1 MYQYHASIS
10 INISMYM
17 YYYYSEDIADR
28 CRTLKHKL
36 EMLGQQ
42 AELRRAK
49 LTDNSAFLQFMWKSD
64 VVESWIGKV
73 LSNLLCRVC
82 EANFDALGFLNGSF
96 FWFEVSEKPFFV
108 ENIIK
113 FLRFLIFPCQFS
125 LFLKI
130 EIMSHTCR

>member
-73 LSNLLCRVC
+73 LHESVFYC
-82 EANFDALGFLNGSF
+82 
-96 FWFEVSEKPFFV
+96 
-108 ENIIK
+108 
-113 FLRFLIFPCQFS
+113 
-125 LFLKI
+125 
-130 EIMSHTCR
+130 